1 MSTQTWKPA
10 LHPRNTNGAGSGNT
24 GAFATKQ
31 LQADDSIVLT
41 TGSDPWGDHGNA
53 MAYAADAIGVS
64 SGAAYGYNSTS
75 MLVNPNGQAEAN
87 LNLSDA
93 GGNLQLRHNY
103 ATGMTTLNRGKNSIS
118 DPDQVNAVV
127 RDIYGV
133 TRASSDLFH
142 SLREKAMESG
152 IHPSVHTALQTDS
165 RNRPDGE
172 AHHRAVEDA
181 VFNAGV
187 YHGHAYE
194 VKGTS
199 VLLNP
204 WKEPEA
210 AIHLDDGSDT
220 YLIHNYAT
228 GRTSYTCEALG
239 IKDDTDAELIRIA
252 VDDITSEKHTAE
264 TLFETMKTN
273 MLGHPSLH
281 PALRAGLENPVAV
294 DESVKAA
301 RARRR
306 SV

>member
-1 MSTQTWKPA
+1 MSTQTWKPG

-41 TGSDPWGDHGNA
+41 TGADPWGDHGNE
-53 MAYAADAIGVS
+53 MALAADAIGVS
-64 SGAAYGYNSTS
+64 SGAVYEYNSTS

-133 TRASSDLFH
+133 TRASSDLFY

-152 IHPSVHTALQTDS
+152 IHPSVHTALQSDS

-181 VFNAGV
+181 VFRAGV
-187 YHGHAYE
+187 QSGHAYE
-194 VKGTS
+194 VLSTS
-199 VLLNP
+199 VMPNM

-210 AIHLDDGSDT
+210 VINLNDGEQT
-220 YLIHNYAT
+220 HLIHNYAT
-228 GRTSYTCEALG
+228 GKTAYTCKARG
-239 IKDDTDAELIRIA
+239 IIDSTDAELLKVA
-252 VDDITSEKHTAE
+252 VDDITREAHTTESLFASLRTEMLAEKA
-264 TLFETMKTN
+264 
-273 MLGHPSLH
+273 LH
-281 PALRAGLENPVAV
+281 PALRASLENPAPG
-294 DESVKAA
+294 DPKVKKAFYD
-301 RARRR
+301 RRT
-306 SV
+306 S